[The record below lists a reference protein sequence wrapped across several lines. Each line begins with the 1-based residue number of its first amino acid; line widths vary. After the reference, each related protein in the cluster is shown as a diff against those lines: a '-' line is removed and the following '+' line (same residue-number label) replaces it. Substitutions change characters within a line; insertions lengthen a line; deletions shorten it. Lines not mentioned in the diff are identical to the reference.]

1 MPPKPSSVF
10 FPFCDGKHLNSVSKK
25 PTSLLRTIPVLC
37 WAWCLFF
44 VMVETAAA
52 QGVCD
57 RTPQVRDA
65 LVEKAG
71 VSDCGDVTA
80 AHLSGVRS
88 LFLRDTGIRKLQE
101 HDFSGLDNLG
111 TLWLQRNSLSRLPE
125 GILNGLSSLS
135 DLIFDHNPLS
145 ELPERVFTGLS
156 NLETLTFNSCSLESL
171 PEGVFQG
178 LGNLRWLDLTGN
190 FLASLP
196 KDIFRGL
203 NSLETLW
210 MRSNPL
216 DSLPK
221 GIFDDILDTLGASE
235 LSLDSR
241 LRARL
246 SFSSVEQTALEGT
259 TVSVPVTLNPAL
271 PVAVHVPFSLG
282 GTATD
287 DDYANLSPH
296 PNTGLLFLAGETFK
310 EITFTLAE
318 DSDSREE
325 TITLT
330 LGELSS
336 MGLRRSDG
344 IGPDAPY
351 LMAETLLDRPDQAS
365 VHTVT
370 VSSSGESA
378 NVCDRTPQVRDKL
391 TELAGR
397 SRCEDVTAG
406 HLARVTMLDLSHSD
420 IVWLHNGDFEGLSQ
434 LRTLNLSRNYLK
446 TLPEEIFHGLNSLAE
461 LFIHQN
467 KLIRLPEG
475 VFNGL
480 SSLRA
485 LWLQDNSMNNILR
498 ELPSRVFDDVLDTL
512 EDLRVDPYLM
522 STIAF
527 QSVGQNTVRGY
538 TVRVR
543 VRSARGL
550 PVAFRLPYSVE
561 WTATTNDAGLPPLP
575 DGELLFPA
583 RRVAEDIVFT
593 LSEDANSLGKTIE
606 VRLGEL
612 SRIRLSRSDGT
623 GPDAPHLSADFLLSR
638 PDEGAVHT
646 VTIVDIVDAVPA
658 DVCDRTPQVRDALL
672 AAIPE
677 VSDCAEVTTA
687 HLTGITRLRLLA
699 SGITILRENDFNGLN
714 SLQDLW
720 LSHNSLR
727 SLPEGVFSELG
738 SLKSLGLSGSSLDAL
753 PESVFMGLHSLQQ
766 LFLHDNRLHL
776 LPEEV
781 FRGLNNLRELT
792 LFENSLSTLP
802 EGVFN
807 GMDSLQSLILSN
819 NNLSV
824 LPERVFSGLSR
835 LEGLWLHG
843 NALSSLPQGIFHGLN
858 SLRSLLLGGNS
869 LTTLPE
875 GVFSGLSSL
884 QQLWLSGNGVNAL
897 PEGIFHGL
905 SDLEELL
912 LHRNSLSALPEG
924 VFRDLSSLDTLWLA
938 SNSLTTLPEGV
949 FRGLKT
955 LNQVI
960 LSRNSLS
967 SLPVGVF
974 RGLSGFS
981 DLRLESNP
989 LSELP
994 RGIFDDVL
1002 DSMGH
1007 EVLTDLGPYRGELVV
1022 DPELKA
1028 RIAFSTTSQRVAE
1041 GAKVRI
1047 PVTLSRALPV
1057 AVRVPYTVGVSGSTG
1072 GVAGLSPSP
1081 DSGLLFPAGETERE
1095 ITLTLPKDAV
1105 LQGERTV
1112 LLALGDLEEIG
1123 LRRSDGTGPDAR
1135 YLKTE
1140 SLLLGSDH
1148 GSIHSLTV
1156 SDFEPDDQDPFC
1168 LSLWDGAPCS
1178 TVTTLPYVLM
1188 GPLGESMARTELV
1201 VTHRDPQATD
1211 CQVAVLFHQGA
1222 AQAPAVSFDGQFPDR
1237 NLLHATIPRGG
1248 AEILTLTAPDAEEA
1262 TVGAVS
1268 VFTRSACTA
1277 GSLHVQ
1283 GRALLENRVDGEV
1296 DELYSLAGQSSGDLL
1311 GDGGCRMWTGRY
1323 GNGGDVVFAMVP
1335 AQPGQSAP
1343 PGTQLHFRAFD
1354 LKGNLV
1360 GALDS
1365 LEVTGRHQAFSP
1377 GEFDRPT
1384 IIQMCLDVP
1393 GASAFRLAVSVL
1405 GIRTTGTKVQFATG
1419 RFPGNPESEDN
1430 GSGP

>member
-1 MPPKPSSVF
+1 
-10 FPFCDGKHLNSVSKK
+10 
-25 PTSLLRTIPVLC
+25 
-37 WAWCLFF
+37 
-44 VMVETAAA
+44 MVETAAA

-57 RTPQVRDA
+57 RTPQVREK

-71 VSDCGDVTA
+71 VSTCGNVTA
-80 AHLSGVRS
+80 AHLSEVRS
-88 LFLRDTGIRKLQE
+88 LSLQDTGIHTLQA
-101 HDFSGLDNLG
+101 HDFSGLENLF
-111 TLWLQRNSLSRLPE
+111 TLWLQNNSLSRLPE
-125 GILNGLSSLS
+125 GIFRGLWS
-135 DLIFDHNPLS
+135 
-145 ELPERVFTGLS
+145 
-156 NLETLTFNSCSLESL
+156 LETLVLNSCSLNTL
-171 PEGVFQG
+171 PEGVFRG
-178 LGNLRWLDLTGN
+178 LRNLRRLDLANN
-190 FLASLP
+190 FLTLLP
-196 KDIFRGL
+196 KDVFGGL

-210 MRSNPL
+210 LTNNRF
-216 DSLPK
+216 DSLPE

-235 LSLDSR
+235 LLVDSR
-241 LRARL
+241 LRASLRFA
-246 SFSSVEQTALEGT
+246 SPAQTGLEGT
-259 TVSVPVTLNPAL
+259 TVSVPVTLNPGL

-406 HLARVTMLDLSHSD
+406 HLARVTTLDLSHSD

-480 SSLRA
+480 SSLRS
-485 LWLQDNSMNNILR
+485 LWVQDNSMNNLLR
-498 ELPSRVFDDVLDTL
+498 ELPWGIFDDVLDTL

-522 STIAF
+522 SAIAF
-527 QSVGQNTVRGY
+527 ESVGQSIAIGNDVE
-538 TVRVR
+538 VRVR
-543 VRSARGL
+543 LTR
-550 PVAFRLPYSVE
+550 RLPLAIRVPYSAE
-561 WTATTNDAGLPPLP
+561 WAATTADDAGLPPVP

-583 RRVAEDIVFT
+583 NRTAEEIVFS
-593 LSEDANSLGKTIE
+593 LPGNANILGRTIE

-623 GPDAPHLSADFLLSR
+623 GPDAPHLKADSLLSR

-646 VTIVDIVDAVPA
+646 VTIVEAVEAVPA
-658 DVCDRTPQVRDALL
+658 DICDRTPQVRDALV

-687 HLTGITRLRLLA
+687 HLTGITRLRLRA
-699 SGITILRENDFNGLN
+699 SGITILRENDFSGLN

-738 SLKSLGLSGSSLDAL
+738 SLKSLGLSGNSLDAL

-792 LFENSLSTLP
+792 LYENSLSTLP

-807 GMDSLQSLILSN
+807 GMDSLQGLILSN

-869 LTTLPE
+869 LTSLPE

-884 QQLWLSGNGVNAL
+884 EELWLSGNGVNAL
-897 PEGIFHGL
+897 PEGIFRGL
-905 SDLEELL
+905 SNLEELL
-912 LHRNSLSALPEG
+912 LNGNSLRTLPEG
-924 VFRDLSSLDTLWLA
+924 VFRGLSSLDRLWLA
-938 SNSLTTLPEGV
+938 DNSLTTLPEGV

-1007 EVLTDLGPYRGELVV
+1007 EVLTTLGPYRGELVV

-1072 GVAGLSPSP
+1072 GLAGLSPSP
-1081 DSGLLFPAGETERE
+1081 DSGLLFPAGETVRE
-1095 ITLTLPKDAV
+1095 ITFNLPKDSV
-1105 LQGERTV
+1105 VQGERTV

-1123 LRRSDGTGPDAR
+1123 LRRSDGAGPDAP
-1135 YLKTE
+1135 YLETT
-1140 SLLLGSDH
+1140 SLLLGSDQ
-1148 GSIHSLTV
+1148 GSIHTLTV
-1156 SDFEPDDQDPFC
+1156 TDFDTDDQDPFC

-1178 TVTTLPYVLM
+1178 TVTTLPHVLM
-1188 GPLGESMARTELV
+1188 GSLGESMARTELV

-1211 CQVAVLFHQGA
+1211 CQVAVLFHQGT

-1248 AEILTLTAPDAEEA
+1248 VEILTLTAPDAEEA
-1262 TVGAVS
+1262 TVGAVT
-1268 VFTRSACTA
+1268 VFTRSSCTA
-1277 GSLHVQ
+1277 RSLHVQ
-1283 GRALLENRVDGEV
+1283 GRALLEDQVDGGIN
-1296 DELYSLAGQSSGDLL
+1296 ELFSIDGQSFGDWL
-1311 GDGGCRMWTGRY
+1311 GDGDCRRVTGQF
-1323 GNGGDVVFAMVP
+1323 GNGDDVAIAIVP
-1335 AQPGQSAP
+1335 AQPGQTAP

-1384 IIQMCLDVP
+1384 IIEMCLDVP
-1393 GASAFRLAVSVL
+1393 GASPLQLAVSVL
-1405 GIRTTGTKVQFATG
+1405 ETRTTGTRVQFSTG
-1419 RFPGNPESEDN
+1419 SFPRPSDSEDA